1 MESTRLRCRHGDPAS
16 QLQLPKSIGA
26 NAMAGVCRL
35 LVALFAP
42 DVALFL
48 PRLLHP

>member
-1 MESTRLRCRHGDPAS
+1 MSAIIEEALRNESVQTLYDEV
-16 QLQLPKSIGA
+16 
-26 NAMAGVCRL
+26 MAGVCKL
-35 LVALFAP
+35 LVVLFVP